1 MISWREH
8 CHDIA
13 NRLKDAF
20 TMNRPTLKLHK
31 KSALGLQLHSN
42 KRPQEHRFCG
52 LVLSENPEDKL
63 LTLQTN

>member
-1 MISWREH
+1 M
-8 CHDIA
+8 
-13 NRLKDAF
+13 K
-20 TMNRPTLKLHK
+20 RPTLKLHK